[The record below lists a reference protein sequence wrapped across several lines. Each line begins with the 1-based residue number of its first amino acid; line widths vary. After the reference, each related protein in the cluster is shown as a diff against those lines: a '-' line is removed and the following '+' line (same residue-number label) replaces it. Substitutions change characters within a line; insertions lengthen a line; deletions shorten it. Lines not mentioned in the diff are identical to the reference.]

1 MLDLVCKVWYMN
13 RRCLSIGF
21 CGLIIAIF
29 GFLPMVAQ
37 ELYVF
42 SDPAS
47 TKPARSIGI
56 KHSFQKMGGN
66 TNRNNQYTQMQFGLS
81 KKVSLYLGTNYGG
94 NDAYVQ
100 YRFFT
105 KDAMYA
111 HTRLAFYAKSIQT
124 NRQAIHTSAVL
135 LDGEE
140 SVNGVGL
147 IATQLKHK
155 WASSL
160 SLGYVQ
166 KEKWSQHYGRDAFQY
181 SFSNGLLVYPKRYS
195 SYGQTNVNLYLELLG
210 QKLLSGRGQ
219 YLDAAPAIQM
229 IFNSQAKLNL
239 GYRFALL
246 EKTNRMTNNS
256 LYISLDYLF
265 FNALPK
271 LKQQKKL

>member
-1 MLDLVCKVWYMN
+1 MN
-13 RRCLSIGF
+13 SRSLPIGF

-29 GFLPMVAQ
+29 AFLPTIAQ

-42 SDPAS
+42 TDPAS
-47 TKPARSIGI
+47 TKPARSIGL

-66 TNRNNQYTQMQFGLS
+66 SNRNNQYTQMQFGLS
-81 KKVSLYLGTNYGG
+81 KKVSLYLGTNYNGQ
-94 NDAYVQ
+94 DAYVQ
-100 YRFFT
+100 YRFYT

-111 HTRLAFYAKSIQT
+111 HTRFAFYAKSIQT
-124 NRQAIHTSAVL
+124 KLQAIHTSAVL

-140 SVNGVGL
+140 SVNGLGF

-160 SLGYVQ
+160 SLGYV
-166 KEKWSQHYGRDAFQY
+166 EKQNWSQHYGRGAFQY

-256 LYISLDYLF
+256 LFISLDYLF

-271 LKQQKKL
+271 LKQRKKL

>member
-1 MLDLVCKVWYMN
+1 MN
-13 RRCLSIGF
+13 RVLISIRAFCLLLSILF
-21 CGLIIAIF
+21 A
-29 GFLPMVAQ
+29 LPICAQ

-42 SDPAS
+42 SEPAS
-47 TKPARSIGI
+47 VKPNRAIGL

-66 TNRNNQYTQMQFGLS
+66 SNRNNQYTQVQLGLS
-81 KKVSLYLGTNYGG
+81 KKLALYLGTNYTGA
-94 NDAYVQ
+94 DAYSQ
-100 YRFFT
+100 YRFYT

-111 HTRLAFYAKSIQT
+111 HTRMAFYAKAIKS
-124 NRQAIHTSAVL
+124 NNKAIHTNAVL

-140 SVNGVGL
+140 SVFGSGL
-147 IATQLKHK
+147 IITQLKHK

-166 KEKWSQHYGRDAFQY
+166 KQEWSTHYGKDAFQY
-181 SFSNGLLVYPKRYS
+181 SFSNGLLVYPKKYN

-210 QKLLSGRGQ
+210 QKLLSGKGQ
-219 YLDAAPAIQM
+219 YLDAAPSIQL
-229 IFNSQAKLNL
+229 IFNSQAKVNL

-256 LYISLDYLF
+256 LYLSVDYLF

-271 LKQQKKL
+271 SKQRKKL

>member
-1 MLDLVCKVWYMN
+1 MN
-13 RRCLSIGF
+13 SRSLPIGF

-29 GFLPMVAQ
+29 AFLPTIAQ

-42 SDPAS
+42 TDPAS
-47 TKPARSIGI
+47 TKPARSIGL

-66 TNRNNQYTQMQFGLS
+66 SNRNNQYTQMQFGLS
-81 KKVSLYLGTNYGG
+81 KKVSLYLGTNYNGQ
-94 NDAYVQ
+94 DAYVQ
-100 YRFFT
+100 YRFYT

-111 HTRLAFYAKSIQT
+111 HTRFALYAKSIQT
-124 NRQAIHTSAVL
+124 KLQAIHTSAVL

-140 SVNGVGL
+140 SVNGLGFIV
-147 IATQLKHK
+147 TQLKHK

-160 SLGYVQ
+160 SLGYV
-166 KEKWSQHYGRDAFQY
+166 EKQNWSQHYGRGAFQY
-181 SFSNGLLVYPKRYS
+181 SFSNGFLVYPKRYS

-256 LYISLDYLF
+256 LFISFDYLF

-271 LKQQKKL
+271 KKTS

>member
-1 MLDLVCKVWYMN
+1 MLDLVFKVWNMN
-13 RRCLSIGF
+13 RRILSIRF
-21 CGLIIAIF
+21 CSLMLTFFAVTS
-29 GFLPMVAQ
+29 LVAQ

-42 SDPAS
+42 TEPAS
-47 TKPARSIGI
+47 TKPARAIGV
-56 KHSFQKMGGN
+56 KHSVQKMGGN
-66 TNRNNQYTQMQFGLS
+66 SNRTNQNTQIQFGLS
-81 KKVSLYLGTNYGG
+81 KKLSLYVGTNYSGT
-94 NDAYVQ
+94 DAYAQ
-100 YRFFT
+100 YRFYT

-111 HTRLAFYAKSIQT
+111 HTRLAFYTKAIQT
-124 NRQAIHTSAVL
+124 KNTAVHTNAVL

-140 SVNGVGL
+140 SVLGGGL
-147 IATQLKHK
+147 IVTQLKHK

-166 KEKWSQHYGRDAFQY
+166 KQDWSRHYGRNAFQY

-210 QKLLSGRGQ
+210 QKLLSGKGQ
-219 YLDAAPAIQM
+219 YLDAAPSIQL
-229 IFNSQAKLNL
+229 IFNSQAKVNL

-256 LYISLDYLF
+256 LYLSVDYLF

-271 LKQQKKL
+271 AKQRKKP

>member
-1 MLDLVCKVWYMN
+1 MI
-13 RRCLSIGF
+13 SIRL
-21 CGLIIAIF
+21 CGLILFIF
-29 GFLPMVAQ
+29 AVLPIVAQ

-42 SDPAS
+42 TEPAS
-47 TKPARSIGI
+47 TKPARAIGL

-66 TNRNNQYTQMQFGLS
+66 SSRNNQYTQIQLGLNR
-81 KKVSLYLGTNYGG
+81 KLSLYLGTNYAGT
-94 NDAYVQ
+94 DAYAQ
-100 YRFFT
+100 YRFYT

-124 NRQAIHTSAVL
+124 NRKAVHTNAVL

-140 SVNGVGL
+140 SVKGAGF
-147 IATQLKHK
+147 IITQLKHK

-160 SLGYVQ
+160 TMGYVQ
-166 KEKWSQHYGRDAFQY
+166 KQVWSQHYGRGAFQY

-195 SYGQTNVNLYLELLG
+195 SFGQTNINLYLEILG

-219 YLDAAPAIQM
+219 YLDAAPSIQM
-229 IFNSQAKLNL
+229 IFNSQAKVNL

-256 LYISLDYLF
+256 LYLSVDYLL

-271 LKQQKKL
+271 LKQQKKP

>member
-1 MLDLVCKVWYMN
+1 MN
-13 RRCLSIGF
+13 SRSLSIGF
-21 CGLIIAIF
+21 FGWIISTFVVLPLI
-29 GFLPMVAQ
+29 AQ

-56 KHSFQKMGGN
+56 KHSFQKMGGIA
-66 TNRNNQYTQMQFGLS
+66 NRNNQYTQIQFGLS
-81 KKVSLYLGTNYGG
+81 KNVALYLGTNYAG

-111 HTRLAFYAKSIQT
+111 HARIAFYAKSIQT

-140 SVNGVGL
+140 SVNGVGF

-166 KEKWSQHYGRDAFQY
+166 KEKWSQHFGRSAFQY
-181 SFSNGLLVYPKRYS
+181 SFSNGLLVYHKRYS

-256 LYISLDYLF
+256 LYISIDYLF

-271 LKQQKKL
+271 KKTS